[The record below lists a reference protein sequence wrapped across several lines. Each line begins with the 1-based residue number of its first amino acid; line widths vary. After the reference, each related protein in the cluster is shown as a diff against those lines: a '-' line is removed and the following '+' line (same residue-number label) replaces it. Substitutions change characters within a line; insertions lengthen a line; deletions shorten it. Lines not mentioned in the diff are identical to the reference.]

1 MSFLQEVKSR
11 DMAITASPKVLRIC
25 LSKPIIKLHEGL
37 GIVNIVL
44 LAVPSKHLRQN
55 KEFLIFVFQEK
66 STPGMKRS
74 RKTDKDRIK
83 RIEEMEAAY
92 DKVLAAVE
100 RLREGIAMLEDAG
113 AEISKLEEYSSSGA
127 WLKDFEADEAG
138 LLPEDLKRGVL
149 SEDGL
154 HNLLAETD
162 SFRSVIHEDV

>member
-1 MSFLQEVKSR
+1 
-11 DMAITASPKVLRIC
+11 
-25 LSKPIIKLHEGL
+25 
-37 GIVNIVL
+37 
-44 LAVPSKHLRQN
+44 
-55 KEFLIFVFQEK
+55 
-66 STPGMKRS
+66 MKRS